1 MDHYQEITRYLDN
14 AREILSTKANRRDGL
29 DAQQK
34 RCWRWSPNL
43 HLGVIKKRSADFCRS
58 LCISISAFLRASK
71 SQMIPGISL

>member
-34 RCWRWSPNL
+34 RCWPWSPDL
-43 HLGVIKKRSADFCRS
+43 HSSVTKKRSAD
-58 LCISISAFLRASK
+58 LFLPTALH
-71 SQMIPGISL
+71 IHCGAP